1 MITNLNI
8 VDPQIVPGNKI
19 NVVEFQVRNLRLHKV
34 VQALSR
40 CLLFCLECDSNNT
53 SSKARPRDVRA
64 IRAQFDIAA
73 SEIAFAKAHNDFP
86 QASHEFALKIYLID
100 QKEIQRIRNVKL
112 NNIVS
117 EIYNTCHVM
126 LSMDSAAT
134 QGFIAEEDFTD
145 IEQMMSLCNDAMDRW
160 IGKGTDAADTGLI
173 APAYEI
179 LGELQPD
186 IDGDYCSTIEPSTGN
201 PLPKLPD
208 VPDVDAGTV
217 VSKGVTSKK

>member
-1 MITNLNI
+1 MITELNI

-19 NVVEFQVRNLRLHKV
+19 NVVEFNVRNLRLHKI

-40 CLLFCLECDSNNT
+40 CLLFCIECDSNNT

-64 IRAQFDIAA
+64 IRAQFDIAN
-73 SEIAFAKAHNDFP
+73 SEIEFAENHNDFP

-126 LSMDSAAT
+126 LSLDSANT
-134 QGFIAEEDFTD
+134 QGYISVEDFSD
-145 IEQMMSLCNDAMDRW
+145 IKAMMQLCNDAMDRW
-160 IGKGTDAADTGLI
+160 VGRGADAADTGLV

-179 LGELQPD
+179 LGELRPD
-186 IDGDYCSTIEPSTGN
+186 VDGDYCQMLEPSSGT
-201 PLPKLPD
+201 PMPKLPD
-208 VPDVDAGTV
+208 VPDVDAGASV
-217 VSKGVTSKK
+217 KSVSTKK